1 MDDKDVVIQ
10 ELRAEIR
17 SMRDSWEADQ
27 QERVRITELLEQAK
41 RYPWYTELKALV
53 TDMMTVSGFY
63 DVQEIHPDCTVQ
75 VWRNSRT
82 GAVSVGWWKNGM
94 DADG

>member
-41 RYPWYTELKALV
+41 RYPWYAELKALV
-53 TDMMTVSGFY
+53 TDMMQVSGFY
-63 DVQEIHPDCTVQ
+63 DTQEIYPDCTVQ

-82 GAVSVGWWKNGM
+82 GAVSVGWWQNGG
-94 DADG
+94 DG